1 MSQIEQYKV
10 AVVIPAYKV
19 VRHILDVI
27 AEIGPEVSGIF
38 VVDDNCPDGSGAY
51 VSEHCRD
58 LRVTVLKNDVNR
70 GVGGA
75 VMTGYRQAIDAG
87 YDIMVKVDG
96 DGQMDPRLIPDF
108 VAPII
113 AGEADYTKGNRFF
126 DLETLRAMPRKRLF
140 GNAVLSFM
148 TKFSSGYWD
157 LFDPTNGYTA
167 IHARV
172 AEHLPFHKISERYF
186 FETDI
191 LFRLNLI
198 GAVVMDVPMDA
209 RYADEVSNLKISKIV
224 GEFSLKHIRNS
235 LKRIFYNYYLR
246 GFSIASLELPA
257 GVLLLAFGVLY
268 GGSRWISSSMS
279 GEPTPAGTV
288 MLAALPVL
296 IGIQLILAFVGYDIS
311 RVPHKTLHKAS
322 LLKNRGRR

>member
-1 MSQIEQYKV
+1 MSKIHQISV

-19 VRHILDVI
+19 TRHILGVI
-27 AEIGPEVSGIF
+27 SEIGPEVSRIF
-38 VVDDNCPDGSGAY
+38 VVDDCCPDGSGAY
-51 VSEHCRD
+51 VAEHCQDPRVNV
-58 LRVTVLKNDVNR
+58 LRNDVNR

-75 VMTGYRQAIDAG
+75 VMTGYRAAIEAG
-87 YDIMVKVDG
+87 DEIIVKVDG

-108 VAPII
+108 IAPII

-126 DLETLRAMPRKRLF
+126 DLETLRAMPGKRLF

-172 AEHLPFHKISERYF
+172 AEHLPFEKISQRYF

-198 GAVVMDVPMDA
+198 GAVVVDVPMDA

-224 GEFSLKHIRNS
+224 GEFSVKHLRNS
-235 LKRIFYNYYLR
+235 IKRIFYNYYLR
-246 GFSIASLELPA
+246 DFSIASLELPL
-257 GVLLLAFGVLY
+257 GLLLFAFGVIY
-268 GGSRWISSSMS
+268 GASHWIGASAS
-279 GEPTPAGTV
+279 GEAAPAGTV

-296 IGIQLILAFVGYDIS
+296 IGIQLVLAFIGYDIS
-311 RVPHKTLHKAS
+311 HVPQKTLHKAS
-322 LLKNRGRR
+322 LLKKRGLQ

>member
-1 MSQIEQYKV
+1 MSQFEQLSV
-10 AVVIPAYKV
+10 AVIIPAYKV
-19 VRHILDVI
+19 TRHILDVI
-27 AEIGPEVSGIF
+27 AEIGSEVSRIY
-38 VVDDNCPDGSGAY
+38 VVDDCCPDASGAF
-51 VSEHCRD
+51 VTEHCRD
-58 LRVTVLKNDVNR
+58 RRVVVLRNEVNR

-75 VMTGYRQAIDAG
+75 VMAGYRAAIEAG
-87 YDIMVKVDG
+87 LDILVKVDG

-108 VAPII
+108 IAPIVN
-113 AGEADYTKGNRFF
+113 GDADYTKGNRFF
-126 DLETLRAMPRKRLF
+126 DLEALRAMPGKRLF
-140 GNAVLSFM
+140 ANAVLSFM

-172 AEHLPFHKISERYF
+172 AEHLPFDKISQRYF

-198 GAVVMDVPMDA
+198 GAVVQDVPMDA
-209 RYADEVSNLKISKIV
+209 CYADEVSNLKISRIV
-224 GEFSLKHIRNS
+224 GEFSLKHMRNS

-246 GFSIASLELPA
+246 GFSIASLELPL
-257 GVLLLAFGVLY
+257 GILLFAFGVIY
-268 GGSRWISSSMS
+268 GGLHWVQSSVNGAQS
-279 GEPTPAGTV
+279 PAGTV

-311 RVPHKTLHKAS
+311 HVPKKTLHKAS
-322 LLKNRGRR
+322 LLKKRGKQ